1 MKDPLK
7 TMRIRDKIYTA
18 ACRIPDGIE
27 WTSISVKQDGTEP
40 VAQNSMMLDLP
51 DDLSTETFSTL
62 ELPDNLSEQIKG
74 EVTVAIRSSELLMR
88 TMKFPTSDPA
98 EIADMVEFQVD
109 KISPFPV
116 DQLAIAHEILET
128 AEDSAQVLMA
138 AAKRESIDSIGD
150 AFEKQ
155 KVRIHR
161 IDARVLGWLQL
172 MKDSENL
179 HASGCEILI
188 IVDGI
193 DFALVILHNTLPI
206 AFRSLRAQLDD
217 MTVVDELTYEMGY
230 TLTTLDTEYDLPAP
244 GAIHFWSHGEQP
256 NALLGKLAEKTGLEV
271 HHYDLNILPPLSEG
285 MLQRTMLEG
294 SRIELIPQEWV
305 EHEKSRKLNKRFSI
319 IAGSIAAVWLSVLLT
334 FLTVFKVRDMKLAD
348 IQAKADAI
356 APAARQAAENQKKLK
371 ALKVYTD
378 RSNSPL
384 ECLREVTRVLPAG
397 DIEFSSYRYTKE
409 KGVTL
414 RGSGRDQGIVTDFY
428 ATLGKS
434 KVFDGITN
442 ESYNNQT
449 IKGVTRAVFA
459 VSLPLAGEEKQ

>member
-1 MKDPLK
+1 M
-7 TMRIRDKIYTA
+7 
-18 ACRIPDGIE
+18 E
-27 WTSISVKQDGTEP
+27 WTSLSIKQDGTEP
-40 VAQNSMMLDLP
+40 VAQNSMPLDLP
-51 DDLSTETFSTL
+51 DDLSAEHFSAL
-62 ELPDNLSEQIKG
+62 ELPDTLSEEIKG

-109 KISPFPV
+109 KISPFPI

-138 AAKRESIDSIGD
+138 AAKRESIDAIGD

-172 MKDSENL
+172 MKESDNL
-179 HASGCEILI
+179 HTSGCEILI

-193 DFALVILHNTLPI
+193 DFVLAILHNGLPI

-217 MTVVDELTYEMGY
+217 MTVVDELTYEIGY

-244 GAIHFWSHGEQP
+244 GAIYFWSHGEKP
-256 NALLGKLAEKTGLEV
+256 NALLSKLSQKTEIQV
-271 HHYDLNILPPLSEG
+271 HHHDLNTLPPLSEG
-285 MLQRTMLEG
+285 MLQRTMQEG

-305 EHEKSRKLNKRFSI
+305 EHEKRRKLNIQFSI
-319 IAGSIAAVWLSVLLT
+319 IAGSIAAVWLSVLLV
-334 FLTVFKVRDMKLAD
+334 FLSVFKVRDMKLES
-348 IQAKADAI
+348 IQAEADAI

-378 RSNSPL
+378 RSSSPL

-397 DIEFSSYRYTKE
+397 DIEFISYNYTKE
-409 KGVTL
+409 KGVSI
-414 RGSGRDQGIVTDFY
+414 RGTGRDQGIVTDFY
-428 ATLGKS
+428 ASLDKS
-434 KVFDGITN
+434 PLFDGIKN
-442 ESYNNQT
+442 ESVNDQT
-449 IKGVTRAVFA
+449 TKGVKRAVFS
-459 VSLPLAGEEKQ
+459 VTLPLAGQEEQK